1 LRNPPRG
8 RCRCPPPPP
17 PVLTLVGS
25 LGFM

>member
-1 LRNPPRG
+1 LRNPHRG